1 MCVTVGDV
9 SESVRKE
16 ALRHHTDLVVIG
28 RGKVQETLGRLRTRA
43 YGTIRHA
50 PCPVLSV

>member
-16 ALRHHTDLVVIG
+16 ALRHHKDLVVIG

-43 YGTIRHA
+43 YGIIRHA
-50 PCPVLSV
+50 LCPVLSV